1 MTAELNGNKMDA
13 RPNFDKEF
21 SFAKRTTCLRINL
34 DTILSNIGILK
45 AQCSNHTDVIA
56 VIKAN
61 AYGHGSVEVA
71 RYLSRHGI
79 HHFAVAAPSEGKV
92 LRQAGVTDFIQVFGN
107 ANEVEIP
114 DLLENKL
121 VPTVAT
127 IEFLQLWAEKLRLNK
142 ENNGLISNDGSN
154 VHTHVGSVVIK
165 VDSGM
170 SRNGCQPE
178 DLVSLIKFC
187 LGNGVHVHSI
197 MTHFSQAWD
206 DPDFTKIQ
214 LETFLK
220 AASPYRKHGIKLHTA
235 NSAGIIQGF
244 GVDLDFIRPGIA
256 IYGQPLD
263 NMPSTIAQY
272 EELGLRPAMAWLA
285 RPTLIKTVGPG
296 QVVGYD
302 QTYKCKEEEI
312 VATFPVGYADGYNRL
327 LSGKGLITTIYGTP
341 CPVIGRVSMDAI
353 TVKLHKDTACQD
365 YYILQDDFTS
375 ANSTTQ
381 MANELKT
388 ITYEVC
394 TSLSQRLP
402 RLYIGDG
409 KLYTERTNSL

>member
-1 MTAELNGNKMDA
+1 MNAQLNGNNMDA
-13 RPNFDKEF
+13 MPNFDREF
-21 SFAKRTTCLRINL
+21 ALAKRNTCLRINL
-34 DTILSNIGILK
+34 DTILNNIGILK
-45 AQCSNHTDVIA
+45 MQFSEHTDVIA

-92 LRQAGVTDFIQVFGN
+92 LRQAGVTDFIQVRTF
-107 ANEVEIP
+107 I
-114 DLLENKL
+114 
-121 VPTVAT
+121 
-127 IEFLQLWAEKLRLNK
+127 
-142 ENNGLISNDGSN
+142 
-154 VHTHVGSVVIK
+154 GSVVIK

-178 DLVSLIKFC
+178 DLVSLMEFC
-187 LGNGVHVHSI
+187 LENGVHVHSI

-206 DPDFTKIQ
+206 DPNFTKIQ

-220 AASPYRKHGIKLHTA
+220 AASPYRKRGIKLHAA
-235 NSAGIIQGF
+235 NSAGIIRGF

-263 NMPSTIAQY
+263 NMPSTIALY
-272 EELGLRPAMAWLA
+272 EELGLRPALAWLA
-285 RPTLIKTVGPG
+285 RPTLIKTLGPG
-296 QVVGYD
+296 RVVGYD
-302 QTYKCKEEEI
+302 QTYKCKNEEI

-327 LSGKGLITTIYGTP
+327 LSGKGLITSIYGTP
-341 CPVIGRVSMDAI
+341 CSVIGRVSMDAI
-353 TVKLHKDTACQD
+353 TVKLQENIECQD
-365 YYILQDDFTS
+365 YFILQDDFTS
-375 ANSTTQ
+375 PNSITHV
-381 MANELKT
+381 ANELKT

-394 TSLSQRLP
+394 TRLSQRLP

-409 KLYTERTNSL
+409 QLYPERLISLG